1 MNALKAAVDALASN
15 LSGHWGIVTDVAVG
29 SFAQGDA
36 CFDELKGD
44 RRVACVH
51 LQCSTG
57 DMMMD
62 VDTRAGCETSKIGDR
77 LCALI
82 YEAREDGRNV
92 ARCVVTQFGELS
104 VEAQCSVLRGSRAVR
119 DKTTDFIVQTIVSG
133 AWNYFRVQEYW
144 KKHYDE
150 LSPAPDRKH
159 VFFQSRPDCEDILSR
174 LSAAKLISDPPSHF
188 DHVCAD
194 LLTEFSGGDEF
205 ILDYIISSLKAQH
218 LHLEAV
224 ESILAQTAESGELAD
239 ALKRRAKTLSA
250 EAWEVLLSILNHQF
264 ASRPQRDVHAEDL
277 RLAGLVIA
285 RLAGTQNRLAISSPI
300 VERILRDNWAYIA
313 TGQPHVYRGNDLAR
327 TGLAL
332 NTAAYRLVAQIENTI
347 RNLIVLSHS
356 KQEDWKQR
364 LELVIASAIKWR
376 SKVQKHTTLELAD
389 DSLVY
394 FLTTK
399 HLKTILTDESEN
411 IYSEAIRD
419 VFPQMPELLNT
430 IEQYRVI
437 RDAVAHNQPLS
448 LKTVKRLEDMCNDIE
463 KRICRAQT

>member
-1 MNALKAAVDALASN
+1 M
-15 LSGHWGIVTDVAVG
+15 
-29 SFAQGDA
+29 
-36 CFDELKGD
+36 
-44 RRVACVH
+44 
-51 LQCSTG
+51 
-57 DMMMD
+57 
-62 VDTRAGCETSKIGDR
+62 
-77 LCALI
+77 
-82 YEAREDGRNV
+82 
-92 ARCVVTQFGELS
+92 
-104 VEAQCSVLRGSRAVR
+104 
-119 DKTTDFIVQTIVSG
+119 
-133 AWNYFRVQEYW
+133 
-144 KKHYDE
+144 
-150 LSPAPDRKH
+150 
-159 VFFQSRPDCEDILSR
+159 
-174 LSAAKLISDPPSHF
+174 
-188 DHVCAD
+188 
-194 LLTEFSGGDEF
+194 
-205 ILDYIISSLKAQH
+205 
-218 LHLEAV
+218 
-224 ESILAQTAESGELAD
+224 
-239 ALKRRAKTLSA
+239 
-250 EAWEVLLSILNHQF
+250 
-264 ASRPQRDVHAEDL
+264 
-277 RLAGLVIA
+277 
-285 RLAGTQNRLAISSPI
+285 
-300 VERILRDNWAYIA
+300 
-313 TGQPHVYRGNDLAR
+313 YRGNDLAR

-376 SKVQKHTTLELAD
+376 SKVRKHTTLELAD